1 MSGWGSAG
9 WRGGGCIRGG
19 GTARG
24 LYAVTTFS
32 LSIKREGTDHLL
44 EVDFMRTA
52 LALDVARPPVPPFV
66 CQVTAV
72 NANLPPVLAL
82 DTFSA
87 QSDGDDLVAETDADE
102 FEVLVGGRGGE
113 GADELDKRG
122 DKRVGGIVRGVF
134 CVPV

>member
-9 WRGGGCIRGG
+9 WRGGECIRGG

-24 LYAVTTFS
+24 LYAVTS
-32 LSIKREGTDHLL
+32 LALVRGGETDHLL

-52 LALDVARPPVPPFV
+52 LALDVACPPIPPLV

-72 NANLPPVLAL
+72 DANLPPVLAL
-82 DTFSA
+82 DTCSA

-102 FEVLVGGRGGE
+102 FEVLVRGRGGE
-113 GADELDKRG
+113 GAHELDKRG
-122 DKRVGGIVRGVF
+122 DKRVGGIVRGVL
-134 CVPV
+134 CVPA

>member
-1 MSGWGSAG
+1 
-9 WRGGGCIRGG
+9 
-19 GTARG
+19 
-24 LYAVTTFS
+24 
-32 LSIKREGTDHLL
+32 
-44 EVDFMRTA
+44 MRTA